1 MIGHYAPPAVS
12 AFKPLLMCLG
22 VVALI
27 ACSAPPKQPDD
38 YEVSSASLPD
48 VSRQATPSVTRNDSV
63 SRESLL
69 LASLEQGNHHPA
81 IAALFHQAEQ
91 ARQKRQWRKALKY
104 LDQARQIQPR
114 NAAVL
119 YRQAWVNLR
128 LGQASQAE
136 QLLLRAK
143 VFSTQDQNLT
153 RRLNWLLADALD
165 AQGKGQKAREARAR
179 ATR

>member
-1 MIGHYAPPAVS
+1 MIGNYSLPAVS
-12 AFKPLLMCLG
+12 AFKPLLMCLL
-22 VVALI
+22 AAAI
-27 ACSAPPKQPDD
+27 SACSAPPKQPDD

-48 VSRQATPSVTRNDSV
+48 VSRQAKPSATHSGSV
-63 SRESLL
+63 NRQSLV
-69 LASLEQGNHHPA
+69 LASLEQGSHHPA

-91 ARQKRQWRKALKY
+91 ARQKHQWRKALKY

-143 VFSTQDQNLT
+143 VFSSRDQNLT
-153 RRLNWLLADALD
+153 RRLDWLLADALD
-165 AQGKGQKAREARAR
+165 AQGKGKKAREARNR